1 MADISLQQIEKTYQN
16 GVHALRGLSLSIN
29 DGEFLV
35 IIGPSG
41 CGKSSLLRVI
51 AGLETINGGE
61 IAIGGSR
68 QNELEPGER
77 DLAMVFQSYALY
89 PHMSVFNN
97 MAYGLRN
104 RQFSR
109 DEIRERV
116 VGTAQR
122 LRLQDLLDRRPAQ
135 LSGGQRQR
143 VAMGRAIARQP
154 KAFLLDEPL
163 SNLDTKLRIH
173 MRGELKTLHDQLRT
187 TFVYVTHDQTE
198 AMSLGDRIVV
208 MTDGR
213 IAQVGTPTEL
223 YHAPTDLFVAQFIGS
238 PGMNILKREPVDG
251 DTGFIGVRPE
261 KAAIGLPKN
270 SRTTTQF
277 AIEGLVTR
285 VEMMGPEKLIYVRF
299 ADRFKASRVNIEDV
313 DFCVRVGPNA
323 THQTGE
329 QASVIFN
336 TDDVRFFDESGV
348 AV

>member
-1 MADISLQQIEKTYQN
+1 MADISLREIEKTYQN
-16 GVHALRGLSLSIN
+16 GVHALRGLSLDIH

-41 CGKSSLLRVI
+41 CGKSSLLRII
-51 AGLETINGGE
+51 AGLEVINGGE
-61 IAIGGSR
+61 LAINDVR

-89 PHMSVFNN
+89 PHMSVFSN

-104 RQFSR
+104 RQFTR

-116 VGTAQR
+116 FATARR
-122 LRLQDLLDRRPAQ
+122 LRLEDLLDRRPAQ

-173 MRGELKTLHDQLRT
+173 MRGELKALHNQLRT

-208 MTDGR
+208 MSDGR

-223 YHAPTDLFVAQFIGS
+223 YRAPTNLFVAQFIGS
-238 PGMNILKREPVDG
+238 PGMNILRREPVDG
-251 DTGFIGVRPE
+251 DTGFVGVRPE
-261 KAAIGLPKN
+261 QAAIGAPGTA
-270 SRTTTQF
+270 STESQF

-285 VEMMGPEKLIYVRF
+285 VEMMGPEKFVYLRF
-299 ADRFKASRVNIEDV
+299 ADKFKARKANIEDV
-313 DFCVRVGPNA
+313 DFCVRTGPNA
-323 THQTGE
+323 NQQTGE
-329 QASVIFN
+329 RATVLFN
-336 TDDVRFFDESGV
+336 TDNARLFDENGV